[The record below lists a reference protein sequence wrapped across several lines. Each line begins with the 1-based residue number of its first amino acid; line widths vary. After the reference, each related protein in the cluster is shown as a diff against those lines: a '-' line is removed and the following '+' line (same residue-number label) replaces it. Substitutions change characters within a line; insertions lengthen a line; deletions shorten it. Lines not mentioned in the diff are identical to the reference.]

1 MPPKPGRAIRCW
13 TRRISLERYSADHA
27 WARAEGALVRV
38 GLSAFALAELGDVA
52 WVELPTVGRR
62 VQRGEP
68 ACSIESLKSTGEV
81 YAPVSGT
88 VAGVN
93 TALSDEQGCRT
104 VNRDPLGDGWLFTL
118 RPDDPAELDALMTAE
133 AYERWVSAGT
143 ALHAAGG
150 QGRAV

>member
-1 MPPKPGRAIRCW
+1 MPPRTGRAIRCW
-13 TRRISLERYSADHA
+13 TRRISLERYTTDHA

-52 WVELPTVGRR
+52 WVELPTMGRH
-62 VQRGEP
+62 VKRGEP

-88 VAGVN
+88 VAEVN
-93 TALSDEQGCRT
+93 AALSDEQGCRT

-118 RPDDPAELDALMTAE
+118 RPDDPEEVDTLMTAE
-133 AYERWVSAGT
+133 EYERWVSAGST
-143 ALHAAGG
+143 AGG
-150 QGRAV
+150 RGRAV